1 MEDLEKQNMAA
12 QKDSEAAE
20 RKARLVALNSPK
32 CETKKNSVEIPQ
44 YWKKKIKPNEK
55 SKLWNELVSSAKSD
69 PVAKDEFGEYRKGLF
84 LYGCAMVQVEICENE
99 LWRLTIRSENPIGLP
114 LIQAIRDKYIPDAFL
129 MAMLFQDRAER
140 FGNNIVQLYQLP
152 NNVDAKVTDDKDKEA
167 KNDTDRH

>member
-1 MEDLEKQNMAA
+1 MKLNKEQIAA
-12 QKDSEAAE
+12 KKETEAAE
-20 RKARLVALNSPK
+20 REKRLVALNSHK

-44 YWKKKIKPNEK
+44 YWGKRIKPNEK

-152 NNVDAKVTDDKDKEA
+152 NNVDAEVADDQGKEA

>member
-32 CETKKNSVEIPQ
+32 CETKKNSVEIQQ

-84 LYGCAMVQVEICENE
+84 MYGCAMVQVEICENE

-114 LIQAIRDKYIPDAFL
+114 LIQSIRDKYIPDAFL

-140 FGNNIVQLYQLP
+140 FSNNIVQLYQLP
-152 NNVDAKVTDDKDKEA
+152 NSTEAEVSEEQGKE
-167 KNDTDRH
+167 

>member
-1 MEDLEKQNMAA
+1 MMLNKEQMAA
-12 QKDSEAAE
+12 QKESEAAE
-20 RKARLVALNSPK
+20 RENRLVALNSHK

-55 SKLWNELVSSAKSD
+55 SKLWNILVSSAKSD
-69 PVAKDEFGEYRKGLF
+69 PVATDAYGEYREGLF
-84 LYGCAMVQVEICENE
+84 LYGCTMVQVEVCENE
-99 LWRLTIRSENPIGLP
+99 LWRLTIKSENPIGLP
-114 LIQAIRDKYIPDAFL
+114 IIQAIRDKYIPDVFL

-152 NNVDAKVTDDKDKEA
+152 NNVDAEVVDDQDKET

>member
-114 LIQAIRDKYIPDAFL
+114 LIQSIRDKYIPDAFL

-140 FGNNIVQLYQLP
+140 FSNNIVQLYQLP
-152 NNVDAKVTDDKDKEA
+152 NSTEAEVSEEQGKE
-167 KNDTDRH
+167 

>member
-1 MEDLEKQNMAA
+1 MILNKEQMAA
-12 QKDSEAAE
+12 QKDAEAAE

-69 PVAKDEFGEYRKGLF
+69 PIAKDEFGEYRKGLF

-99 LWRLTIRSENPIGLP
+99 LWRLTIRSENPIDLP

-140 FGNNIVQLYQLP
+140 FSNNIVQLYQLP
-152 NNVDAKVTDDKDKEA
+152 NSTEAEVSEEQGKE
-167 KNDTDRH
+167 

>member
-114 LIQAIRDKYIPDAFL
+114 LIQSIRDKYIPDAFL

-140 FGNNIVQLYQLP
+140 FSNNIVQLYQLP
-152 NNVDAKVTDDKDKEA
+152 NSTEAEVSEDHGKEE
-167 KNDTDRH
+167 

>member
-1 MEDLEKQNMAA
+1 MRNKEQMAA
-12 QKDSEAAE
+12 LKESEAAE
-20 RKARLVALNSPK
+20 RENRLVALNSHK

-55 SKLWNELVSSAKSD
+55 SELWNKLVSSANSD
-69 PVAKDEFGEYRKGLF
+69 PIETDAYGEYRKGLF

-114 LIQAIRDKYIPDAFL
+114 LIQSIRDKYIPDAFL

-140 FGNNIVQLYQLP
+140 FSNNIVQLYQLP
-152 NNVDAKVTDDKDKEA
+152 NSTEAEVSEEQGKE
-167 KNDTDRH
+167 

>member
-1 MEDLEKQNMAA
+1 MILNKEQMAA
-12 QKDSEAAE
+12 QKDAEAAE

-140 FGNNIVQLYQLP
+140 FSNNIVQLYQLP
-152 NNVDAKVTDDKDKEA
+152 NSNEAEMTEDKEKEV
-167 KNDTDRH
+167 KNDTGRD